1 MNIIII
7 TTKANWVKYVIIKK
21 NATVINESNP
31 NFVLINYQFENIYL
45 LFKPIIASKKAN
57 I

>member
-31 NFVLINYQFENIYL
+31 NFVLINYQFEYIYL

>member
-1 MNIIII
+1 MGCVLKAKNIEMNIIII

-31 NFVLINYQFENIYL
+31 NFVLINY
-45 LFKPIIASKKAN
+45 
-57 I
+57 